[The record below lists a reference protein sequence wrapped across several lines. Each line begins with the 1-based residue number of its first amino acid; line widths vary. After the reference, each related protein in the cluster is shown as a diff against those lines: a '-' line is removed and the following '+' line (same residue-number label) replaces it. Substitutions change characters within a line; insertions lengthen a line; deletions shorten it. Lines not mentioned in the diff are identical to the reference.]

1 MSEEKSPSSQLA
13 AIAAIN
19 CALDSLS
26 NKEAK
31 EVLTM
36 VCSIR
41 NLRIVSMDRPIGLPI
56 QSAPPKTV
64 TQVSSRK
71 ATPKATWKSDPRW
84 VDIDER
90 HTHLVEQIKHDSDVT
105 TKESHI
111 ELLRQ
116 LELDMKTLKQ
126 QLRGFHESA

>member
-1 MSEEKSPSSQLA
+1 MSEEKSPSGQLA

-19 CALDSLS
+19 RALDTLS

-41 NLRIVSMDRPIGLPI
+41 NLRVVSMDRPIGLPL

-84 VDIDER
+84 GEIDKR
-90 HTHLVEQIKHDSDVT
+90 HSTLVEQIKHDSDT
-105 TKESHI
+105 TVKETHI
-111 ELLRQ
+111 EDLRK
-116 LELDMKTLKQ
+116 LELDMKSLKQ